1 MMVDYMLSTQKS
13 DLIPEKWYN
22 VVPDLPEQLPPP
34 LDNEKNKSSIELLNS
49 ILPKEVLKQEFTFQR
64 FLKIPDEVR

>member
-1 MMVDYMLSTQKS
+1 MFKYYTMMVDYMLSTQKS

-49 ILPKEVLKQEFTFQR
+49 ITTKGSAETGVH
-64 FLKIPDEVR
+64 IPEIH